1 MECMTCDG
9 VYDLRW
15 SALVVIVSADQ
26 LTDASFA
33 FCVGE
38 QSDRPWVNPATTE
51 RVLQYSERH
60 LPVVIRWSTHS
71 SNYRCSHTLYHPQGD
86 QEELKQRDH
95 LICML
100 TESTCSLSLSL
111 SHTHTHTP
119 RCKHCFQHR
128 RGPPQTYHHV
138 EQVRWRRQRHIAV
151 IPPNSW
157 QGTSGLH

>member
-100 TESTCSLSLSL
+100 TESTCSLSLS
-111 SHTHTHTP
+111 HTHTHTHQDVSIVSNTEGVLLK
-119 RCKHCFQHR
+119 RIIMWSRFGGEDNVTLQ
-128 RGPPQTYHHV
+128 
-138 EQVRWRRQRHIAV
+138 
-151 IPPNSW
+151 
-157 QGTSGLH
+157 